1 MRFFIYTEDTRMNAN
16 KIYRCLPKGEF
27 TMNEKEVT
35 DPPIICLTNG
45 LTKRYKNETA
55 LEGVN
60 LTLHKG
66 DIYGLVGE
74 NGAGKT
80 TLIKLLAGLI
90 TPTSGSIQLL
100 GADTPEKLDKA
111 QTSIGYMIETPAVFS
126 DMTAEQNLEVRRLQ
140 KGIKDRKSVADVLA
154 LVNLSNNSKK
164 VKNYSLGMKQRLA
177 LALALL
183 GQPELLILDEPVNG
197 LDPTGIVAL
206 RELLMKLN
214 KEKKVTIIISSHILG
229 ELHKLATCYG
239 FIHAGNLIEQI
250 SASELDKKTQDIETY
265 FTDMVGG
272 GFFG

>member
-1 MRFFIYTEDTRMNAN
+1 M
-16 KIYRCLPKGEF
+16 
-27 TMNEKEVT
+27 
-35 DPPIICLTNG
+35 
-45 LTKRYKNETA
+45 TKRYKDEIA

-60 LTLHKG
+60 LTLNKG

-90 TPTSGSIQLL
+90 TPTSGSIQLF
-100 GADTPEKLDKA
+100 GADTPKKLNQVQA
-111 QTSIGYMIETPAVFS
+111 NIGYMIEAPAVFG
-126 DMTAEQNLEVRRLQ
+126 DMTAEQNLEVRRMQ
-140 KGIKDRKSVADVLA
+140 KGIKDRKSVTDALA
-154 LVNLSNNSKK
+154 LVNLPNSSKK

-250 SASELDKKTQDIETY
+250 AASELDKKTQDIEKY

-272 GFFG
+272 GFFE

>member
-1 MRFFIYTEDTRMNAN
+1 MY
-16 KIYRCLPKGEF
+16 
-27 TMNEKEVT
+27 EKEIT
-35 DPPIICLTNG
+35 DIHPVICQTNA
-45 LTKRYKNETA
+45 LTKRYKNEFA
-55 LEGVN
+55 LKGVS
-60 LTLHKG
+60 LTVHKG
-66 DIYGLVGE
+66 DIYGLIGE

-90 TPTSGSIQLL
+90 SPTSGSIQLL
-100 GADTPEKLDKA
+100 EADTPQKLNQV
-111 QTSIGYMIETPAVFS
+111 QTNIGYMIETPAVFP

-140 KGIKDRKSVADVLA
+140 KGIKDKKCVAETLA

-164 VKNYSLGMKQRLA
+164 VSNYSLGMKQRLA

-214 KEKKVTIIISSHILG
+214 KENMVTIIISSHILG

-239 FIHAGNLIEQI
+239 FIHAGSLIEQI

-265 FTDMVGG
+265 FTNMVGG

>member
-1 MRFFIYTEDTRMNAN
+1 MYENGIAE
-16 KIYRCLPKGEF
+16 P
-27 TMNEKEVT
+27 
-35 DPPIICLTNG
+35 PPILCQTNS
-45 LTKRYKNETA
+45 LTKKYKDGIA
-55 LEGVN
+55 LDGVN
-60 LTLHKG
+60 LTVHKG
-66 DIYGLVGE
+66 DIYGLIGE

-90 TPTSGSIQLL
+90 RPTSGTIRLF
-100 GADTPEKLDKA
+100 GAETPEKINQA
-111 QTSIGYMIETPAVFS
+111 QMNIGYMIETPAVYT

-140 KGIKDRKSVADVLA
+140 KGIKDKKSTADALA
-154 LVNLSNNSKK
+154 LVNLSDNRKK

-206 RELLMKLN
+206 RELLLKLN
-214 KEKKVTIIISSHILG
+214 REKNVTIIISSHILG

-239 FIHAGNLIEQI
+239 FIHAGNLVEQI
-250 SASELDKKTQDIETY
+250 TAGDLDEKTQDIETY